1 MDLKLARVALRER
14 SILEVLDLAVAFVS
28 RHRAAY
34 LRTML
39 VACVPP
45 YVVACMFGAFAGWEW
60 AWVTAVLLGAAAQAP
75 FTILA
80 SRLVFEGEVRARDAV
95 SAALRAMPK
104 VVVVRL
110 AQLLGTVASLAA
122 LVVPGVLAAGA
133 MLFVSEAFLLERAD
147 VGAVFGRSRRL
158 ASTRFDVAVGGVFAL
173 TVVVAGAVLLGDVA
187 GRSVVSDVLE
197 FRAPPSMFEAGGGWL
212 PMLGFWIVVPFVA
225 TARFL
230 LYLDF
235 RTRSE
240 GWDVQTRF
248 AAIAARDEEPD
259 EPAKAA

>member
-1 MDLKLARVALRER
+1 M
-14 SILEVLDLAVAFVS
+14 
-28 RHRAAY
+28 
-34 LRTML
+34 
-39 VACVPP
+39 
-45 YVVACMFGAFAGWEW
+45 
-60 AWVTAVLLGAAAQAP
+60 
-75 FTILA
+75 
-80 SRLVFEGEVRARDAV
+80 
-95 SAALRAMPK
+95 
-104 VVVVRL
+104 
-110 AQLLGTVASLAA
+110 
-122 LVVPGVLAAGA
+122 
-133 MLFVSEAFLLERAD
+133 
-147 VGAVFGRSRRL
+147 
-158 ASTRFDVAVGGVFAL
+158 
-173 TVVVAGAVLLGDVA
+173 LLGDVA

>member
-14 SILEVLDLAVAFVS
+14 SMLEIVDLAVVFVS
-28 RHRAAY
+28 RHRAVY

-39 VACVPP
+39 AACGPAYLVS
-45 YVVACMFGAFAGWEW
+45 CFFGVYAGWEW
-60 AWVTAVLLGAAAQAP
+60 AWATAVLLGAAAQVP

-95 SAALRAMPK
+95 ATALRTMPK
-104 VVVVRL
+104 VVFVRL
-110 AQLLGTVASLAA
+110 AQLLGTLASLVA
-122 LVVPGVLAAGA
+122 LVVPGLLAASA
-133 MLFVSEAFLLERAD
+133 MLFVSEALLLERAN
-147 VGAVFGRSRRL
+147 VGTVFGRSRRI
-158 ASTRFDVAVGGVFAL
+158 AATRFDVAMGGVFTFA
-173 TVVVAGAVLLGDVA
+173 VVVAGAVLLGDVA
-187 GRSVVSDVLE
+187 GRSIVSDVLE
-197 FRAPPSMFEAGGGWL
+197 FRAPPSIFEAGGGWL
-212 PMLGFWIVVPFVA
+212 PMLGFWLVVPFLA
-225 TARFL
+225 TARFF

-248 AAIAARDEEPD
+248 AAIAARNEDPA

>member
-14 SILEVLDLAVAFVS
+14 SILEVLDLAVVFVS

-45 YVVACMFGAFAGWEW
+45 YVVACLFGIYAGWQW
-60 AWVTAVLLGAAAQAP
+60 AWATAILLGAAAQAP

-80 SRLVFEGEVRARDAV
+80 SRLVFEGEVKARDAV
-95 SAALRAMPK
+95 TTALRAMPR
-104 VVVVRL
+104 VVVVRIV
-110 AQLLGTVASLAA
+110 QLVGTVAALAA
-122 LVVPGVLAAGA
+122 LFVPGVLAASA
-133 MLFVSEAFLLERAD
+133 MLFVSEALLLERAS
-147 VGAVFGRSRRL
+147 VGAALGRSRRI
-158 ASTRFDVAVGGVFAL
+158 AATRFEVAIGGVFTFA
-173 TVVVAGAVLLGDVA
+173 VVVVGAVLLGDVA
-187 GRSVVSDVLE
+187 GRSVVSEVLE
-197 FRAPPSMFEAGGGWL
+197 FRAPSSIFEAGGGWL
-212 PMLGFWIVVPFVA
+212 PMLGFWLVVPFLA
-225 TARFL
+225 TARFF

-248 AAIAARDEEPD
+248 AAIAARDVDPA

>member
-14 SILEVLDLAVAFVS
+14 SILEVVDLAVVFMS
-28 RHRAAY
+28 RHRAVY

-39 VACVPP
+39 AACGPP
-45 YVVACMFGAFAGWEW
+45 YVVACLFGVYAGWEW
-60 AWVTAVLLGAAAQAP
+60 AWATAVLLGAAAQAP

-95 SAALRAMPK
+95 ATALRAMPK

-110 AQLLGTVASLAA
+110 AQLVATLASRTALLVPGLLAA
-122 LVVPGVLAAGA
+122 AAT
-133 MLFVSEAFLLERAD
+133 LFVSEALLLERASI
-147 VGAVFGRSRRL
+147 GSVFGRSRRI
-158 ASTRFDVAVGGVFAL
+158 AATRFDVAVGGVFTFAVIVL
-173 TVVVAGAVLLGDVA
+173 GAVLLGDVG
-187 GRSVVSDVLE
+187 GRSIVSDVLE
-197 FRAPPSMFEAGGGWL
+197 FRAPGSIFEAGGGWL
-212 PMLGFWIVVPFVA
+212 PMLGFWIVVPFLA
-225 TARFL
+225 TARFF

-248 AAIAARDEEPD
+248 AAIAARDDDPA